1 MFDWKASILK
11 PDDTID
17 KLINEPISVIK
28 TFRDK
33 L

>member
-1 MFDWKASILK
+1 MFDWKTSIFK

-17 KLINEPISVIK
+17 KLINEPILVNK